1 MELMIKNTLTQ
12 KKESFIPLKEKDVKI
27 YVCGITLYDDIHIG
41 HLKSI
46 VAFEVMRN
54 YFKKLGYN
62 VTYVRNIT
70 DVDDKIIAKAIKEG
84 TDPLS
89 LVEFYIK
96 KFHDIMS
103 VMGINPP
110 DVEPRV
116 TNYLDSIKAY
126 IQDLIDNGSA
136 YIEKDGVYFDT
147 QKNKPERYEL
157 SKQVLDDLEKES
169 RIDSSNYSKR
179 NKADFALWK
188 QDEVY
193 GYESDLIEKQGR
205 PGWHI
210 ECSVMHHHTLGEKF
224 DIHGGGRDLIFPHHE
239 NEILQSRA
247 HNGHNPANYWIHN
260 GMMTK
265 DGKKLS
271 KSLGNSIFLKDLLG
285 EFSPEAIKWFL
296 NKGQYDQ
303 SQEYL
308 YDEMI
313 SAEKAWSGFLILIHD
328 LEKENDSETSVVE
341 NVMIALSDNFNTP
354 VALSYIYNEIKLLRE
369 DKSLF
374 RAEQTLKAMKI
385 LSIIKD
391 SETIETLKLRAVSH
405 SVPSEI
411 IELAEKR
418 RQAKGNKDFALSDKI
433 REEIRESGWSIVDT
447 KDGYSIEK
455 VGSA

>member
-1 MELMIKNTLTQ
+1 
-12 KKESFIPLKEKDVKI
+12 
-27 YVCGITLYDDIHIG
+27 
-41 HLKSI
+41 
-46 VAFEVMRN
+46 
-54 YFKKLGYN
+54 
-62 VTYVRNIT
+62 
-70 DVDDKIIAKAIKEG
+70 
-84 TDPLS
+84 
-89 LVEFYIK
+89 
-96 KFHDIMS
+96 MS

-136 YIEKDGVYFDT
+136 YVEKDGVYFDT

-169 RIDSSNYSKR
+169 RIDASGYSKR

-210 ECSVMHHHTLGEKF
+210 ECSVMHHHTLGDKF
-224 DIHGGGRDLIFPHHE
+224 DIHGGGRDLVFPHHE

-247 HNGHNPANYWIHN
+247 HNGHNPANYWVHN

-303 SQEYL
+303 SQEYI

-313 SAEKAWSGFLILIHD
+313 SAEKAWNSF
-328 LEKENDSETSVVE
+328 
-341 NVMIALSDNFNTP
+341 
-354 VALSYIYNEIKLLRE
+354 
-369 DKSLF
+369 
-374 RAEQTLKAMKI
+374 
-385 LSIIKD
+385 
-391 SETIETLKLRAVSH
+391 
-405 SVPSEI
+405 
-411 IELAEKR
+411 
-418 RQAKGNKDFALSDKI
+418 
-433 REEIRESGWSIVDT
+433 
-447 KDGYSIEK
+447 
-455 VGSA
+455 